1 MHGIFPTH
9 NKYYIQHEIFP
20 HLSKQEIRDVYYPPK
35 TKKEKIVAETRRP
48 KRGEDDN
55 E

>member
-9 NKYYIQHEIFP
+9 NKYYIRKEIFP
-20 HLSKQEIRDVYYPPK
+20 HLTKQEIRDVYYPPK
-35 TKKEKIVAETRRP
+35 TKKDKAAQPR
-48 KRGEDDN
+48 KAHRGSDDN

>member
-9 NKYYIQHEIFP
+9 NKYYIRTEIFP
-20 HLSKQEIRDVYYPPK
+20 YLSKKEKKEVYYP
-35 TKKEKIVAETRRP
+35 TKKSKPTKVPRRINSD
-48 KRGEDDN
+48 E

>member
-9 NKYYIQHEIFP
+9 NKYYIRHEIFP

-35 TKKEKIVAETRRP
+35 TKKEKLNREPRRS
-48 KRGEDDN
+48 KDEGDE
-55 E
+55 

>member
-9 NKYYIQHEIFP
+9 NQYYIRHEIFP

-35 TKKEKIVAETRRP
+35 TKKEKLAQPRKLR
-48 KRGEDDN
+48 KSEDDN

>member
-9 NKYYIQHEIFP
+9 NKYYLHHEIFP
-20 HLSKQEIRDVYYPPK
+20 YLSKKEIRDVYYPPK
-35 TKKEKIVAETRRP
+35 TKKEQSNNSRSFKKKT
-48 KRGEDDN
+48 EDGD